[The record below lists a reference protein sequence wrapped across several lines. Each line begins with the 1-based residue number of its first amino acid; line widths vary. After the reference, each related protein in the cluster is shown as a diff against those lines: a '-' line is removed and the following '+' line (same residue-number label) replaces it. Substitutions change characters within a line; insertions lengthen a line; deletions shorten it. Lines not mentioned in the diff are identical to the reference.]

1 MRGEAGGGGR
11 AGEDG
16 PAGRPGAKPAAGTEP
31 GNTADAPP
39 FGKAPTTLAGRLGVK
54 PAAGTEPGT
63 ASDTAPLGKA
73 PATFA
78 GRPVTRGPAP
88 STGPVFVDMTGRRSR
103 TWRRAGTLAAL
114 CCACYATTLVA
125 TLIGSDSSA
134 PFLQLPRA
142 MGLEREAGARPAP
155 DGGGTPA
162 GETADGETVPGTS
175 GAAGP
180 SRSAEAVTPEPLRAS
195 PGPSDI
201 PVVETGRSA
210 APPKAAAPAVPGPA
224 TQDDGDDDASAPVPS
239 TAPDTGAE
247 SGAGTGD
254 GTGNEAGNETPADSG
269 EDTPATEPED
279 TTPSGHPLGDLVGG
293 LLGGLLGI

>member
-1 MRGEAGGGGR
+1 MGIASAPANDVRDRQEVRGGGR
-11 AGEDG
+11 ADEDG
-16 PAGRPGAKPAAGTEP
+16 PAGRPGAKRPAGTEP

-39 FGKAPTTLAGRLGVK
+39 P
-54 PAAGTEPGT
+54 
-63 ASDTAPLGKA
+63 GKA

-78 GRPVTRGPAP
+78 GRPAPRGPAP

-103 TWRRAGTLAAL
+103 TWRRAGTIAAL

-142 MGLEREAGARPAP
+142 MGLEREGAASPAP
-155 DGGGTPA
+155 DGGQKPA
-162 GETADGETVPGTS
+162 GEAADGTAVPATS
-175 GAAGP
+175 GAAVP
-180 SRSAEAVTPEPLRAS
+180 SRSAEAVTPQSLRAS
-195 PGPSDI
+195 SGPSDI
-201 PVVETGRSA
+201 PVVETGHTA
-210 APPKAAAPAVPGPA
+210 APPKAAEPVAPGPA
-224 TQDDGDDDASAPVPS
+224 VQDAGDDAASATKPS

-254 GTGNEAGNETPADSG
+254 GSGNGAGNETPADS
-269 EDTPATEPED
+269 DDDAPATEPED
-279 TTPSGHPLGDLVGG
+279 TAASGHPLGDLVGG